1 MKSVRT
7 NVLEISYEQS
17 GPNDGPPILL
27 LRGWPDAPRGWSKVA
42 HHLHREGWRTRLSQV
57 AVSIALAI
65 GRACAANGQSAVE
78 QLQPLVEA
86 SGRRIAIAE
95 EVALAKWDTGVPVE
109 DTARESQVIAS
120 AVKAGQAKDL
130 NPVAVSVF
138 FKDQI
143 EANKVV
149 QYSLSADWRRA
160 GKAPN
165 HVPVNLAER
174 VRPELDR
181 LQSALIAALAETA
194 SVRGFSTCR
203 SDVAKATGEYL
214 STLKT
219 DRQDLYRIALDRALA
234 SACNPTWRASS
245 H

>member
-1 MKSVRT
+1 MPDPSLVRQIPAKNHSNERHST
-7 NVLEISYEQS
+7 A
-17 GPNDGPPILL
+17 
-27 LRGWPDAPRGWSKVA
+27 R
-42 HHLHREGWRTRLSQV
+42 RELMELRLSHA

-65 GRACAANGQSAVE
+65 GSACAANGQSAVE

-95 EVALAKWDTGVPVE
+95 EVALAKWDSGAPVE
-109 DTARESQVIAS
+109 DTARESEVIAS
-120 AVKAGQAKDL
+120 AVKAGQTKDL

-165 HVPVNLAER
+165 HVPVNLTET

-194 SVRGFSTCR
+194 SVRGSSTCR
-203 SDVAKATGEYL
+203 SEVAKATGEYL